1 MIDLSKV
8 RKAFDAY
15 VEQYNS
21 KDGKIKLKIDHIK
34 RVADISR
41 KLAMQLNLSNEEIK
55 LAQLI
60 GWLHD
65 IGRFEQIK
73 RYNTFVDKDSINH
86 GELGV
91 DILFN
96 DDLIREFIEDTKYD
110 EIIKKAIRIHNTKKV
125 PKGLTKQED
134 MQARMIRDSDKIDI
148 YYVLTTDTIENIYG
162 VSTMENDTI
171 KDEIVRQFKEDNYID
186 YSLRETTAEILVSH
200 IIYVYDL
207 NYTSS
212 LEMIKEK
219 GYINKLANRYKFANK
234 DTYDKIQECAR
245 LANEYIKEKTK

>member
-8 RKAFDAY
+8 RKAFDEY
-15 VEQYNS
+15 VEQYDS

-41 KLAMQLNLSNEEIK
+41 KLATQLNLSNEEIK
-55 LAQLI
+55 LAELI

-91 DILFN
+91 DILFK
-96 DDLIREFIEDTKYD
+96 DGLVREFVEDTKYD
-110 EIIKKAIRIHNTKKV
+110 EIIKKAIQIHNTGKV
-125 PKGLTKQED
+125 PKGLTKQEEI
-134 MQARMIRDSDKIDI
+134 QARMIRDSDKIDI
-148 YYVLTTDTIENIYG
+148 YYVLTTDTMENIYG

-171 KDEIVRQFKEDNYID
+171 KDEIVRQFKEDKYID
-186 YSLRETTAEILVSH
+186 YSLRETTAEMLVSH

-212 LEMIKEK
+212 LEIIKEK